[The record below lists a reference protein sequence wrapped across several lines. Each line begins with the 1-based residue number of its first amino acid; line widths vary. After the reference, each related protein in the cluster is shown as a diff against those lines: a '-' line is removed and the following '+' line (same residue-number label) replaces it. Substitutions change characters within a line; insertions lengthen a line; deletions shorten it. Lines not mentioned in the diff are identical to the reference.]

1 MCSLLDMSALRAA
14 SGAFLARYVRTL
26 HIRKETY
33 KRDLFLRN
41 KRHVRIIWQIS
52 FASNIKSFFDAP
64 LKRLHWSVEK
74 ETYKREIFSVFDV
87 PALLA
92 ESEASEETCI
102 SEKIYIKET
111 YSEDLTYLLWW
122 QNQRFQKRHIR
133 TKRDIYIRKETCE
146 RDAFS
151 VFDIPALLPAS
162 ETSKET
168 YMYTKRDIHIL
179 KETYKRNL

>member
-102 SEKIYIKET
+102 SEKYIYKRDIFWGFDVPALMAESEVSKET
-111 YSEDLTYLLWW
+111 YTHEKRYIYTKRDLW
-122 QNQRFQKRHIR
+122 KRCILCIR
-133 TKRDIYIRKETCE
+133 HTCFAASIRDFKRDIYVYEKRH
-146 RDAFS
+146 
-151 VFDIPALLPAS
+151 
-162 ETSKET
+162 T
-168 YMYTKRDIHIL
+168 YT
-179 KETYKRNL
+179 